1 MLLWGAYSLRNLW
14 ARRVTTAFTVAGMGL
29 VVFVFLAVLMLAHGL
44 ERTLGKTGDPAN
56 AILLRKGALSEI
68 DSSISRDHAKII
80 ALQPGIKQTSEG
92 RPVAVSEIG
101 LQLTLRKAK
110 ERSLASLSLRGTSH
124 GAFAVRPKVRLA
136 QGRLWEPGTTEIV
149 VGTQVA
155 KQFPEAGLHRVLHFG
170 NREWTVVGVFDADGS
185 GFDSEVWGD
194 AEQFMATFHRT
205 AFSSMTV
212 RLRRPDA
219 LVQVKEQL
227 ERDPRF
233 NLSVRREPDYYEG
246 KAESL
251 AKMIR
256 VTGLFLT
263 AVFSIGAIMGATMTM
278 SAAVAQRTTEIGTL
292 RTLGFTRLAILQTFL
307 IESMALGAIAG
318 LLGVAGASFLQSVTI
333 STVNW
338 DTGSEIAFGFYLS
351 PLMVGLALLF
361 AVLMSMVGGLIPAT
375 RAARLEVV
383 QALGERT
390 V

>member
-1 MLLWGAYSLRNLW
+1 MGRLQSEKSLGPPCDDGIHGGGDGPGGVRLPGRADAGAW
-14 ARRVTTAFTVAGMGL
+14 IGADAGEDRRSG
-29 VVFVFLAVLMLAHGL
+29 
-44 ERTLGKTGDPAN
+44 N

-80 ALQPGIKQTSEG
+80 ALQPGIKRTLEG

-124 GAFAVRPKVRLA
+124 DAFAVRPKVRLA
-136 QGRLWEPGTTEIV
+136 QGRLWEAGTTEIV

-212 RLRRPDA
+212 GLARPDA

-227 ERDPRF
+227 
-233 NLSVRREPDYYEG
+233 SG
-246 KAESL
+246 
-251 AKMIR
+251 IR
-256 VTGLFLT
+256 G
-263 AVFSIGAIMGATMTM
+263 SIF
-278 SAAVAQRTTEIGTL
+278 R
-292 RTLGFTRLAILQTFL
+292 
-307 IESMALGAIAG
+307 
-318 LLGVAGASFLQSVTI
+318 
-333 STVNW
+333 
-338 DTGSEIAFGFYLS
+338 
-351 PLMVGLALLF
+351 
-361 AVLMSMVGGLIPAT
+361 
-375 RAARLEVV
+375 
-383 QALGERT
+383 
-390 V
+390 

>member
-1 MLLWGAYSLRNLW
+1 MLWGAYSLRNLW

-80 ALQPGIKQTSEG
+80 ALQSGIKQTLEG

-124 GAFAVRPKVRLA
+124 DAFAVRPTVRLA

-212 RLRRPDA
+212 RLTRPDA

-307 IESMALGAIAG
+307 IESMALGVIAG

-390 V
+390 A